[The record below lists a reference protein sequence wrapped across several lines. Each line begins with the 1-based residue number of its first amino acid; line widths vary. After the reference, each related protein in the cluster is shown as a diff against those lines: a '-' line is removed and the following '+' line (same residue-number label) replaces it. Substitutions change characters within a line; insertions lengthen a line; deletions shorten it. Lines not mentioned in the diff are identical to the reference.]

1 MLVPRR
7 AFSAALP
14 ALLLSTRSPA
24 AEPSAVDRIRLPA
37 PSRTVAVGDLH
48 GDCDAF
54 VNVLRTAG
62 LVDATARWTGG
73 DAVLV
78 QCGDVLDRGPQE
90 AECLALLRSLKMQ
103 AAAAGGR
110 VVTLLGNHEVLNACG
125 VTSFVSEAGATAFG
139 EPRSLAFRP
148 GGALARE
155 LAGWPVVCVVG
166 DTCFV
171 HAGLTPEVATPIRA
185 AAANTAAARWLSGDE
200 PLPPPLLLPSA
211 VGGRSPV
218 WTRELGVAAPAGDA
232 CDEVGSALTALG
244 ASRLVV
250 GHTVQEGIN
259 AACDRRVWR
268 IDVGLSRAMGGG
280 APQALEVRRD
290 GSVVRLGG
298 GGGGAGEAGRG
309 QGRVRRPAH
318 EAGEGGAPQGG
329 AREAL
334 CGRAGGGC
342 RRAVAP
348 GRARARESSS
358 RGGGGGRAARQG
370 RARGRSGQGARGRA
384 RGAEPA
390 ARGGDRQQAGG
401 GGRGAR
407 RGLRPRLCRDDGGAA
422 RRGRGRGEGHGFV
435 RRALVVR

>member
-139 EPRSLAFRP
+139 APLMAVPSRPPRDCARFTEVWARDRRRAAFPRLPSGRRP
-148 GGALARE
+148 GARAGGLAGGLRRGRHLLRPCRSDARGCHSDSRRRRQHRRCALAERRR
-155 LAGWPVVCVVG
+155 AS
-166 DTCFV
+166 
-171 HAGLTPEVATPIRA
+171 ATA
-185 AAANTAAARWLSGDE
+185 AAASVGCGR
-200 PLPPPLLLPSA
+200 PLPRMDASF
-211 VGGRSPV
+211 
-218 WTRELGVAAPAGDA
+218 GVAAPDR
-232 CDEVGSALTALG
+232 
-244 ASRLVV
+244 SRTRPWKCR
-250 GHTVQEGIN
+250 GH
-259 AACDRRVWR
+259 D
-268 IDVGLSRAMGGG
+268 LK
-280 APQALEVRRD
+280 
-290 GSVVRLGG
+290 
-298 GGGGAGEAGRG
+298 
-309 QGRVRRPAH
+309 
-318 EAGEGGAPQGG
+318 
-329 AREAL
+329 
-334 CGRAGGGC
+334 
-342 RRAVAP
+342 
-348 GRARARESSS
+348 ARARC
-358 RGGGGGRAARQG
+358 RG
-370 RARGRSGQGARGRA
+370 SGW
-384 RGAEPA
+384 
-390 ARGGDRQQAGG
+390 
-401 GGRGAR
+401 R
-407 RGLRPRLCRDDGGAA
+407 R
-422 RRGRGRGEGHGFV
+422 V
-435 RRALVVR
+435 R